1 MYGSSKSVVEWLVIS
16 SCVCSVACEIR
27 HCDTVLDLAGFFLVL
42 QTVEKRSNVTSLLLR
57 KVSQSTDMDGTV
69 PKNGNI
75 SVDKDDI
82 DSEAM
87 VINKLHSVEDT
98 TNNAMSVDELRHSRT
113 PTTLPTSRL
122 RSPPPVARDDC
133 DDRVGGVKSDV
144 VKSDS
149 NGNDLHNNNTHEQNE
164 RTGVHHH
171 HHHQSPQQP
180 RHLPHKPSFMIS
192 DILGSVSRKR
202 PRSPVY
208 CSGNEHMLS
217 RHGRD
222 SGDLMTSHDVDDDDH
237 KMDDDSRVVMSSSDC
252 ESSDDGDTRGECH
265 QHSLP
270 CLHYLVTS
278 CVTTRAVVVSRS
290 VLSSP
295 ISRALNDIHS
305 TMYSDI
311 HCLWL
316 PFCLVCVKLNAPTV
330 GVSI

>member
-1 MYGSSKSVVEWLVIS
+1 MIVFFPV
-16 SCVCSVACEIR
+16 R
-27 HCDTVLDLAGFFLVL
+27 PTVY
-42 QTVEKRSNVTSLLLR
+42 KRSNGTPLLLGQ
-57 KVSQSTDMDGTV
+57 VSQSTNMDGTV
-69 PKNGNI
+69 PKNGNL

-82 DSEAM
+82 DAAAM

-98 TNNAMSVDELRHSRT
+98 TNNVMSVDEQRHIRT
-113 PTTLPTSRL
+113 STSLSSSRL
-122 RSPPPVARDDC
+122 RSPSPEGKGDC
-133 DDRVGGVKSDV
+133 DDRVGGVKSDG

-149 NGNDLHNNNTHEQNE
+149 NGNDLHNNNDTHQQNN

-222 SGDLMTSHDVDDDDH
+222 SGDLMTSRDDDDDAH

-252 ESSDDGDTRGECH
+252 DSSDDGDTRGEFGHREFHIHCWFVIS
-265 QHSLP
+265 SLP
-270 CLHYLVTS
+270 GHQLRDDAS
-278 CVTTRAVVVSRS
+278 SRS
-290 VLSSP
+290 VSFRV
-295 ISRALNDIHS
+295 I
-305 TMYSDI
+305 
-311 HCLWL
+311 
-316 PFCLVCVKLNAPTV
+316 
-330 GVSI
+330 VSNLASA